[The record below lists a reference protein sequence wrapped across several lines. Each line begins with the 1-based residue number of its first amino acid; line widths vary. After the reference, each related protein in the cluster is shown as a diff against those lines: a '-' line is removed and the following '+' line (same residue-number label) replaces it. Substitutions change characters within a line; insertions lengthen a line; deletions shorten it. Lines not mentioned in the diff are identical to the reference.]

1 MISFL
6 ALGLAL
12 VLEQLRPLAVKPL
25 SRLLTTIVRYMTGLM
40 ATLAPRRVWLGWSA
54 VVAVPV
60 VVVLIGATLSAG
72 VGTLARVLFDAAVL
86 YLALGLGAGSA
97 AFSDIHLALST
108 GNNER
113 ARQLLQAWTG
123 VDCARASSSE
133 VARVAIEQA
142 LVHSYRTGFGVVF
155 WFVMLGPVGAVAY
168 CMARRLVDDRPDGEG
183 ADAKVLHEFSL
194 RALALIDWL
203 PVRLTAV
210 FFSVIGNFE
219 DAIYC
224 WRSQSMLWS
233 DKASG
238 ILIASGAGALGVR
251 LGLPIHASDGVV
263 NRPEMGTGHK
273 ADTDHMQGAAQLVW
287 RVLLLW
293 LLLLALFG
301 LTGLVGR

>member
-1 MISFL
+1 MTFVVL
-6 ALGLAL
+6 VLAL
-12 VLEQLRPLAVKPL
+12 VLEQLRPMAVKPV
-25 SRLLTTIVRYMTGLM
+25 SRLVGPLVAGVTRLVEVD
-40 ATLAPRRVWLGWSA
+40 APRRAGLAWLA
-54 VVAVPV
+54 IVAVPV
-60 VVVLIGATLSAG
+60 LLVSIGWAVCGWLGQLVVL
-72 VGTLARVLFDAAVL
+72 LFNTAVL
-86 YLALGLGAGSA
+86 YLALSLRAGSA
-97 AFSDIHLALST
+97 AFSDIYLALST

-113 ARQLLQAWTG
+113 ARSLLRAWTG
-123 VDCARASSSE
+123 IDCAKASSSE
-133 VARVAIEQA
+133 VARVAIEHI
-142 LVHSYRTGFGVVF
+142 LVHSHRAGFGVVF
-155 WFVMLGPVGAVAY
+155 WFVMLGPVAAVAY
-168 CMARRLVDDRPDGEG
+168 RMA
-183 ADAKVLHEFSL
+183 H
-194 RALALIDWL
+194 ALANERHAGESLEASQLGDFSIRAFELIDWL
-203 PVRLTAV
+203 PVRLTAL

-224 WRSQSMLWS
+224 WRSQSMLWP

-301 LTGLVGR
+301 LAGLVGR

>member
-1 MISFL
+1 MTFL
-6 ALGLAL
+6 VLVLAL
-12 VLEQLRPLAVKPL
+12 VLEQLRPMAVKPV
-25 SRLLTTIVRYMTGLM
+25 SRFVRPLVAGVTRLVDVG
-40 ATLAPRRVWLGWSA
+40 APRKAGLAWLAIMVVPLLLVSIGSAVCGWLGQ
-54 VVAVPV
+54 V
-60 VVVLIGATLSAG
+60 G
-72 VGTLARVLFDAAVL
+72 VVLFDIAIV
-86 YLALGLGAGSA
+86 YLALGLRAGSA

-108 GNNER
+108 GKNER
-113 ARQLLQAWTG
+113 ARSLLGAWTG
-123 VDCARASSSE
+123 IDCAKASSSE
-133 VARVAIEQA
+133 VARVAIEHV
-142 LVHSYRTGFGVVF
+142 LVHSHRAGFGVVF
-155 WFVMLGPVGAVAY
+155 WFVMLGPVAAVGYRMAHALARERRTGESLGANQ
-168 CMARRLVDDRPDGEG
+168 LGD
-183 ADAKVLHEFSL
+183 FSI
-194 RALALIDWL
+194 RAFALIDWL
-203 PVRLTAV
+203 PVRLTAL

-224 WRSQSMLWS
+224 WRSQSMLWP

-301 LTGLVGR
+301 LAGLVGR